1 MDIQTILIVIGVL
14 AISASFHELAHGYIA
29 YRFGD
34 RTAQRAG
41 RLTLNPIK
49 HVDPFGTILLP
60 LMLLM
65 AGGPVIAAAKP
76 VPIDPSYFP
85 NPKKDMIW
93 VALAGPFSNFLLL
106 GIAILILKNFPIAS
120 EFVQKI
126 FYIFIQINFFLGVF
140 NLVPIPP
147 LDGSRVL
154 SGLLPQEYAYKM
166 WQLEP
171 YGMVLVIGAAYLGVF
186 SYVFAF
192 FRPILEFLI

>member
-1 MDIQTILIVIGVL
+1 MDVQTIVIVIGVL
-14 AISASFHELAHGYIA
+14 AISASFHEVAHGYVA

-60 LMLLM
+60 LMLLI

-76 VPIDPSYFP
+76 VPINPAYFP

-106 GIAILILKNFPIAS
+106 GIAILILKNIPISS

-126 FYIFIQINFFLGVF
+126 FYIFIQMNFFLGVF

-154 SGLLPQEYAYKM
+154 SGLLPQKYAYKM

-192 FRPILEFLI
+192 FRPILQFLI

>member
-1 MDIQTILIVIGVL
+1 MVIAVL
-14 AISASFHELAHGYIA
+14 AVSASFHELAHGYIA
-29 YRFGD
+29 FRFGD

-76 VPIDPSYFP
+76 VPINPAYFP

-93 VALAGPFSNFLLL
+93 VALAGPFSNFLMLAV
-106 GIAILILKNFPIAS
+106 GIFILKSFPNPS
-120 EFVQKI
+120 EFFQKI
-126 FYIFIQINFFLGVF
+126 LYVFIQINFFLGVF

-154 SGLLPQEYAYKM
+154 SGLLPQKYAYKM
-166 WQLEP
+166 WLLEP

-192 FRPILEFLI
+192 FRPILQFLI